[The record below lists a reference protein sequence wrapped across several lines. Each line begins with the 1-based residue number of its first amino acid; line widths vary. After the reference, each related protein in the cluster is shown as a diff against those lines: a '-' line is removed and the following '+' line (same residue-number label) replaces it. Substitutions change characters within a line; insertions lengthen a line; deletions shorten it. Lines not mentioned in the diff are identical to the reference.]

1 MTRHGPGRDLEKERT
16 WRAVLDRQRQSG
28 LSVRAFCERERISE
42 ASYDVW
48 RRELQRRDHESPSGR
63 QPIREFPVRPAS
75 RSASVAA
82 TSMNRPVD
90 SPAFVPVV
98 IEPSGTPVERDEHVA
113 RVLEVACVDGSR
125 VSVWPGCDAELLRSA
140 LQVLT
145 STARVG
151 RSRRI
156 ASC

>member
-1 MTRHGPGRDLEKERT
+1 MTRHGPGRDLEKEWT

-28 LSVRAFCERERISE
+28 LSVRAFCERDRISE
-42 ASYDVW
+42 ASYYVW
-48 RRELQRRDHESPSGR
+48 RRELQRRDQESPSGR

-82 TSMNRPVD
+82 TSMKRPVD
-90 SPAFVPVV
+90 SSAFVPVV
-98 IEPSGTPVERDEHVA
+98 IEPGGPPVA

-140 LQVLT
+140 LTVLA
-145 STARVG
+145 SAARVG

>member
-48 RRELQRRDHESPSGR
+48 RRELQRRDYESPSGR

-82 TSMNRPVD
+82 TSTKRPVD

-98 IEPSGTPVERDEHVA
+98 IEPGGTPVA

-151 RSRRI
+151 RSRRS

>member
-1 MTRHGPGRDLEKERT
+1 MTRHGPGRDLGKEQS
-16 WRAVLDRQRQSG
+16 WRALLVRQQQSG
-28 LSVRAFCERERISE
+28 LSIRKFCERDRISE
-42 ASYDVW
+42 ASYYVW
-48 RRELQRRDHESPSGR
+48 RRELQRRDQESPIGR
-63 QPIREFPVRPAS
+63 QPDREFYVRPPS
-75 RSASVAA
+75 RSASVAS
-82 TSMNRPVD
+82 TSTKRPVD

-98 IEPSGTPVERDEHVA
+98 IGPGGTPVERDEHVA

-151 RSRRI
+151 RSQRI
-156 ASC
+156 ASG

>member
-28 LSVRAFCERERISE
+28 LSVRAFCERGRISE

-48 RRELQRRDHESPSGR
+48 RREFQRRDQESPIGR
-63 QPIREFPVRPAS
+63 QLDREFHVRPPS
-75 RSASVAA
+75 RSASVAS
-82 TSMNRPVD
+82 TSTKRPVD

-98 IEPSGTPVERDEHVA
+98 IEPGGTPVERDEHVA

-125 VSVWPGCDAELLRSA
+125 VSVWPGCDAEFLRSA

-151 RSRRI
+151 RSRRS

>member
-28 LSVRAFCERERISE
+28 LSIRKFCERERISE
-42 ASYDVW
+42 ASYYVW
-48 RRELQRRDHESPSGR
+48 RRELQRRDQESPIGR
-63 QPIREFPVRPAS
+63 QPESEFHMRPPS
-75 RSASVAA
+75 RSASVAS
-82 TSMNRPVD
+82 TSTKRAVD
-90 SPAFVPVV
+90 SPACVPVV
-98 IEPSGTPVERDEHVA
+98 IGPGGTPVERDEHVA

>member
-1 MTRHGPGRDLEKERT
+1 MTRHGPWRDLGKEQS
-16 WRAVLDRQRQSG
+16 WRVLLLRQQQSG
-28 LSVRAFCERERISE
+28 LSIRTFCERERISE
-42 ASYDVW
+42 ASYYVW
-48 RRELQRRDHESPSGR
+48 RRELQRRDQESPSGR
-63 QPIREFPVRPAS
+63 PPIREFSVRPAS

-82 TSMNRPVD
+82 TSTKRAVD

-98 IEPSGTPVERDEHVA
+98 IGPGGTPVERDEHVA
-113 RVLEVACVDGSR
+113 CVLEVACVDGSR

-151 RSRRI
+151 RSRRSV
-156 ASC
+156 SC